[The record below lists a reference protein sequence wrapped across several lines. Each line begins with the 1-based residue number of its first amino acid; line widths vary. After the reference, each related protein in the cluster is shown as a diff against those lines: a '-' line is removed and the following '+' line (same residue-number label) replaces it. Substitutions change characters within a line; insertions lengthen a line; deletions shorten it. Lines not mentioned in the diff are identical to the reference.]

1 MRKRSLLLLAGA
13 AAIVASLVVGPAATA
28 GPEKASAGT
37 VVFIHDQEPPSL
49 RPNWVDNN
57 LYATSLVT
65 GNIFHGGMI
74 RDNNANWV
82 LRNFASKPKLVKR
95 SPLTVTFQVHPKAM
109 WSDGKPVTCADW
121 RATWQMFVNPK
132 NNVVS
137 RTGYEDIRTIN
148 CKGKSGTVIF
158 KKVYADWETLIAGN
172 GSTTLPAHVLATIPD
187 MNKAFENSI
196 PVSNGPWRFQSWQK
210 GVQITVVKNPRFTV
224 APAMKL
230 DRVVFRYIADT
241 NARFQALKAGEGQVM
256 EPQGQLQIADF
267 LKDSN
272 FKVESRPGYSYE
284 HLDLQFGPKGA
295 PALRAPYVRQALMQG
310 INRPQIATA
319 LWSTIAPG
327 LPTLQSLIFKT
338 FEKGYVPAY
347 KKFPFNQNRVIQI
360 LKGKGCTG
368 GPDRPSAGNSNIFSC
383 PGVGKLSFRFS
394 TTAGNQ
400 LRALT
405 FEIIQRQLKS
415 VGIELVPRF
424 QPAGLLFGTTLPSS
438 DWDIIMFTWVQTPA
452 SKITSKDLYA
462 CGGEQNYMN
471 YCNRRVTQLLN
482 QTAVNL
488 DEAQRTKLLQ
498 QADALI
504 ANDIPSIPMFVRP
517 VFAISNKKMKGLTA
531 PTTLE
536 GSPWNANTWTI
547 Q

>member
-1 MRKRSLLLLAGA
+1 MRKRSLVLLAGV

-28 GPEKASAGT
+28 GPQKASAGT

-49 RPNWVDNN
+49 RANWVDNN
-57 LYATSLVT
+57 LYATALVVN
-65 GNIFHGGMI
+65 NIWYGGQI
-74 RDNNANWV
+74 RDNNAKWV
-82 LRNFASKPKLVKR
+82 TRLFTGPPKLVKR
-95 SPLTVTFQVHPKAM
+95 SPLTVSFQYSPKAN
-109 WSDGKPVTCADW
+109 WSDGTPVTCADW
-121 RATWQMFVNPK
+121 RATWQVFVNPK

-137 RTGYEDIRTIN
+137 RTGYEDIGSVR
-148 CKGKSGTVIF
+148 CQGKKGTVVF
-158 KKVYADWETLIAGN
+158 KKVYADWQSLINSSAYQAKEVARN
-172 GSTTLPAHVLATIPD
+172 AD
-187 MNKAFENSI
+187 MNKAWENSI
-196 PVSNGPWRFQSWQK
+196 PVSSGPWRFQSWQK

-272 FKVESRPGYSYE
+272 FKVEAKAGFSYE
-284 HLDLQFGPKGA
+284 HLDIQFGPKGA
-295 PALRAPYVRQALMQG
+295 PALKAPYVRQALMQG
-310 INRPQIATA
+310 INRAQIASA
-319 LWSTIAPG
+319 LWQTIAPG
-327 LPTLQSLIFKT
+327 LPVLNSLIFKT
-338 FEKGYVPAY
+338 FENGYTQHFRKY
-347 KKFPFNQNRVIQI
+347 PFNQARVIQI

-368 GPDRPSAGNSNIFSC
+368 GPDRPSAGNNDIFSC

-394 TTAGNQ
+394 TTSGNQ

-438 DWDIIMFTWVQTPA
+438 DWDIIMFTWVQSPS

-471 YCNRRVTQLLN
+471 YCNRRVTNLLN

-488 DEAQRTKLLQ
+488 DEAQRTKLLN
-498 QADALI
+498 QAEAVMV
-504 ANDIPSIPMFVRP
+504 NDIPSIPMFVRP
-517 VFAISNKKMKGLTA
+517 VFAISNKKMKGMTA

-536 GSPWNANTWTI
+536 GSPWNANTWTV